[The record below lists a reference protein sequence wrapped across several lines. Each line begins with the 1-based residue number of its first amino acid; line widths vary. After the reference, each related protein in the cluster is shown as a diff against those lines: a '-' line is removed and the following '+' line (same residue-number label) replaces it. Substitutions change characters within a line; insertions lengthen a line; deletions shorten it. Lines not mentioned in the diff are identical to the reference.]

1 MGLNTLISWRGPFCG
16 HVIRMFSVLGGLSEI
31 GMHKTAVLSPPKA
44 NRFTSA
50 LAELGRSQ
58 AHSASNLGCARKA
71 RRVNQFRGFVHW
83 ASSVRAGAL
92 RPYFRSM
99 FELEAMYNWEISPR
113 TAEAGFEIFHST
125 SRVAFF
131 MSEFR
136 NAEVGQ
142 PGQPASCGIKPVAQ
156 PAGWRV
162 QLVSFVCCDGSS
174 LQSSGVCLSHT
185 LFVT

>member
-1 MGLNTLISWRGPFCG
+1 MGLNTLISWSGPFCG

-44 NRFTSA
+44 KRFTSA

-71 RRVNQFRGFVHW
+71 WRVNQFRGFVHW
-83 ASSVRAGAL
+83 ASSVRLGPYGL
-92 RPYFRSM
+92 TSGPCSSWRPCTTGK
-99 FELEAMYNWEISPR
+99 SPPGR
-113 TAEAGFEIFHST
+113 RRPDLKSSTAQVGS
-125 SRVAFF
+125 F

-156 PAGWRV
+156 PVGWRV